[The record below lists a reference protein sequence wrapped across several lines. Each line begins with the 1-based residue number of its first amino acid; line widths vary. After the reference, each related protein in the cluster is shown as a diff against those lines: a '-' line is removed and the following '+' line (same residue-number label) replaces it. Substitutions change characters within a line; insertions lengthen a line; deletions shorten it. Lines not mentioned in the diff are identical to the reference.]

1 MGCGAIGSALSEAVQ
16 RPPLVRSFRLSG
28 LHDLDR
34 RKADA
39 LAGRLRP
46 RVPVL
51 PLALLIQR
59 SDVVAE
65 AASAAAAPTI
75 VRQAL
80 RRGRTVLALSVGG
93 LLPLRHQFSRWTRG
107 GGRLLIPSGAI
118 AGLDALKAARLGQL
132 RRVTLTTRK
141 PPRTLAEAP
150 GAARY
155 RARLAHLTSP
165 LTLFHGSA
173 ARAVRA
179 FPQNVNVAATLALA
193 GLGPTRTRVR
203 IVADPTVRQNIHE
216 LEAVGTS
223 GRLLVRTENRPSARN
238 PKTSELAILSAA
250 AALQSLAQSWR
261 VGT

>member
-1 MGCGAIGSALSEAVQ
+1 MQ
-16 RPPLVRSFRLSG
+16 RPPLARAFRLSG

-39 LAGRLRP
+39 LARRLHRRIP
-46 RVPVL
+46 ILSLDR
-51 PLALLIQR
+51 LIQR

-75 VRQAL
+75 VTRAL
-80 RRGRTVLALSVGG
+80 RRGRTVMALSAGG
-93 LLPLRHQFSRWTRG
+93 LLPFHRQFSRWPRHG
-107 GGRLLIPSGAI
+107 GHLIIPSGAI
-118 AGLDALKAARLGQL
+118 AGLDGLKAARLGRL

-141 PPRTLAEAP
+141 PPRTLADAP

-155 RARLAHLTSP
+155 RARLPHLTAP

-193 GLGPTRTRVR
+193 GLGPARTRVR
-203 IVADPTVRQNIHE
+203 IVADPTVRRNIHE
-216 LEAVGTS
+216 LEAVGTC
-223 GRLLVRTENRPSARN
+223 GRLVVRTENQPSARN
-238 PKTSELAILSAA
+238 PKTSELAILSAT
-250 AALQSLAQSWR
+250 AALHALAQSWR